1 MGGISTT
8 GDTSPVSTDAGGSGS
23 ASPDLAVMRGDSPD
37 AAVVAAVAAL
47 GGMERF
53 VKPGAKVVVKPNVLT
68 GRPPEYATTTNPLVV
83 SAIIRMCLDAG
94 AAEVAV
100 LDYPTS
106 QSAGAPSRRRVS
118 RRQSRKRAARSSTS
132 ATAISSAWTSPKAR
146 RSIPGRWWPRPSRP
160 TRFINV
166 PIGKTHG
173 MAGLTLSMKNLMGI
187 MGDSRGQIHIDYARK
202 IIDVN
207 TLVKPHLVILDAY
220 RILMRNGPTGGNLDD
235 VKMPKT
241 VVAGTSQVAIDAYGA
256 TLMGWKPAD
265 LSSLAEAARRG
276 WARSTWPSTAS
287 RKGPFDAGAA
297 GAGRRRQGRNGPAA
311 RRSSRNRRGVCI
323 GIAASS
329 RSVFLLL
336 FFGLLTL
343 TFWPLGTLLLSGFLL
358 ADPLLAINCLAN
370 GIVRWE
376 MLLAVPVLLSPLFIG
391 RAFCGYV
398 CPLGFLV
405 ELFGPRRER
414 HPGPRARGVLRKV
427 PLFGLV
433 VVLVLILFGS
443 AVFLVFDPLS
453 LLTRSATTLVYP
465 AVDRGLRL
473 GGDLLY
479 WRPARRAS
487 SRESTPLP
495 ARWTAGWSL
504 PTASR
509 TSCSWSS
516 CSCSSAS
523 SPSPGSSGACGAV
536 TCARWA
542 PCWAWSAGWRSSDGW
557 STRTV
562 LVMRGVRR
570 RLPDG
575 RGARRGRLHRLLA
588 LPSWGWSAPTRV
600 PTGAISWGRRPR
612 KQHVY
617 DPSRRAFLKAGG
629 LALVGG
635 FFLFTGLG
643 RIQRNVHL
651 IRPPGAREELDF
663 MATCARCGEC
673 MKVCPTNVIQPA
685 VFDAGIE
692 GFFTP
697 QMDFRR
703 AYCDWSCNECGK
715 VCPSQ
720 AIRRL
725 TLEEKRLKV
734 IGRAYIDRN
743 TCIPWAEGR
752 DCLVCQEL
760 CPTPEKAIV
769 FRTGDAGVKLPEV
782 VPERCIG
789 CGICQHA
796 CPVPNEA
803 AIRVRAV
810 ARTGLLSR

>member
-1 MGGISTT
+1 MPQQ
-8 GDTSPVSTDAGGSGS
+8 PVGS
-23 ASPDLAVMRGDSPD
+23 
-37 AAVVAAVAAL
+37 
-47 GGMERF
+47 
-53 VKPGAKVVVKPNVLT
+53 
-68 GRPPEYATTTNPLVV
+68 
-83 SAIIRMCLDAG
+83 
-94 AAEVAV
+94 
-100 LDYPTS
+100 
-106 QSAGAPSRRRVS
+106 
-118 RRQSRKRAARSSTS
+118 
-132 ATAISSAWTSPKAR
+132 
-146 RSIPGRWWPRPSRP
+146 
-160 TRFINV
+160 
-166 PIGKTHG
+166 
-173 MAGLTLSMKNLMGI
+173 
-187 MGDSRGQIHIDYARK
+187 
-202 IIDVN
+202 
-207 TLVKPHLVILDAY
+207 
-220 RILMRNGPTGGNLDD
+220 
-235 VKMPKT
+235 
-241 VVAGTSQVAIDAYGA
+241 
-256 TLMGWKPAD
+256 
-265 LSSLAEAARRG
+265 
-276 WARSTWPSTAS
+276 
-287 RKGPFDAGAA
+287 
-297 GAGRRRQGRNGPAA
+297 RRQGRSGPDA
-311 RRSSRNRRGVCI
+311 RHSSRNRRRGLHRYRRVFQI
-323 GIAASS
+323 
-329 RSVFLLL
+329 VFLLL
-336 FFGLLTL
+336 FFGLLTM
-343 TFWPLGTLLLSGFLL
+343 TFWPRGTLLLGGFLL
-358 ADPLLAINCLAN
+358 ADPLLAVNSLAN

-391 RAFCGYV
+391 RAFCGYI

-414 HPGPRARGVLRKV
+414 HPGPRARGFLRKV
-427 PLFGLV
+427 PLIGLV
-433 VVLVLILFGS
+433 VMLALLLFGS

-479 WRPARRAS
+479 A
-487 SRESTPLP
+487 T
-495 ARWTAGWSL
+495 
-504 PTASR
+504 
-509 TSCSWSS
+509 
-516 CSCSSAS
+516 
-523 SPSPGSSGACGAV
+523 GSSGIQSGVDATTGALEGRLV
-536 TCARWA
+536 FA
-542 PCWAWSAGWRSSDGW
+542 DGL
-557 STRTV
+557 TYKLQV
-562 LVMRGVRR
+562 VILLMFLGVFALSWVER
-570 RLPDG
+570 RLWCRHLCPLGALLGLVG
-575 RGARRGRLHRLLA
+575 RMAIFGRVVDQERCSSCGVCGTACPMDAVRDEGASTDCSRCQLGLECA
-588 LPSWGWSAPTRV
+588 DACPA
-600 PTGAISWGRRPR
+600 GAIRWGRRPR

-643 RIQRNVHL
+643 RIQRNVNL

-703 AYCDWSCNECGK
+703 AYCDWGCNECGK

-760 CPTPEKAIV
+760 CPTPEKAII
-769 FRTGDAGVKLPEV
+769 FRTDGQSQGASGGEVGVKLPEV

>member
-1 MGGISTT
+1 M
-8 GDTSPVSTDAGGSGS
+8 
-23 ASPDLAVMRGDSPD
+23 
-37 AAVVAAVAAL
+37 
-47 GGMERF
+47 
-53 VKPGAKVVVKPNVLT
+53 
-68 GRPPEYATTTNPLVV
+68 
-83 SAIIRMCLDAG
+83 
-94 AAEVAV
+94 
-100 LDYPTS
+100 
-106 QSAGAPSRRRVS
+106 
-118 RRQSRKRAARSSTS
+118 
-132 ATAISSAWTSPKAR
+132 
-146 RSIPGRWWPRPSRP
+146 
-160 TRFINV
+160 
-166 PIGKTHG
+166 
-173 MAGLTLSMKNLMGI
+173 
-187 MGDSRGQIHIDYARK
+187 
-202 IIDVN
+202 
-207 TLVKPHLVILDAY
+207 
-220 RILMRNGPTGGNLDD
+220 
-235 VKMPKT
+235 
-241 VVAGTSQVAIDAYGA
+241 
-256 TLMGWKPAD
+256 
-265 LSSLAEAARRG
+265 
-276 WARSTWPSTAS
+276 
-287 RKGPFDAGAA
+287 
-297 GAGRRRQGRNGPAA
+297 
-311 RRSSRNRRGVCI
+311 
-323 GIAASS
+323 
-329 RSVFLLL
+329 
-336 FFGLLTL
+336 

-358 ADPLLAINCLAN
+358 ADPLLALNSLAN
-370 GIVRWE
+370 GIMRWE
-376 MLLAVPVLLSPLFIG
+376 MLLAVPVLLSPLFFG

-414 HPGPRARGVLRKV
+414 HPGPRARGFLRKV
-427 PLFGLV
+427 PLTGLV
-433 VVLVLILFGS
+433 VMLALLLFGS

-479 WRPARRAS
+479 ATGSSGIQSGVDAATGALEGRLVFADGLVYKLQVVILLMLLGVFALSWVERRLWC
-487 SRESTPLP
+487 RHLCPLG
-495 ARWTAGWSL
+495 ALLGLIGRMAIFG
-504 PTASR
+504 R
-509 TSCSWSS
+509 VVDQDRCSS
-516 CSCSSAS
+516 CGACSSAC
-523 SPSPGSSGACGAV
+523 PMDAMRDEGASTDCSRCQLGLE
-536 TCARWA
+536 CADV
-542 PCWAWSAGWRSSDGW
+542 C
-557 STRTV
+557 
-562 LVMRGVRR
+562 
-570 RLPDG
+570 
-575 RGARRGRLHRLLA
+575 
-588 LPSWGWSAPTRV
+588 
-600 PTGAISWGRRPR
+600 PTGAIRWGRRPR
-612 KQHVY
+612 KQHEY

-643 RIQRNVHL
+643 RIQRNVDL
-651 IRPPGAREELDF
+651 IRPPGARQELDF

-703 AYCDWSCNECGK
+703 AYCDWGCNECGK

-760 CPTPEKAIV
+760 CPTPEKAVV
-769 FRTGDAGVKLPEV
+769 FHTSGQTQGTSAAAAGAAAVKLPEV